1 MSRLSIRALAVIGAG
16 VFAVALTVGGAG
28 SAGAAPTSGP
38 IQTMQDLKG
47 GWLTALT
54 GFREG
59 SPVSWQHRMIVR
71 KVNGSAGVAWEQWR
85 DCADH
90 AAKCKAGKANGD
102 GWSDPTR
109 VLMVMDSKGV
119 VYGVGATGTILL
131 TPDGDGLSAVMMSSG
146 KQGSGAAT
154 TNPTTS
160 AQSRT
165 KPSIPPIPPLP
176 SSGDGAYAVAGPTIG
191 NGYSYVAGPTV
202 GTDGE
207 FTYTPS
213 STTNIVTPIPV
224 T

>member
-1 MSRLSIRALAVIGAG
+1 MKKLSSRAIAVMSAG
-16 VFAVALTVGGAG
+16 VFAAAMTVTGAG

-90 AAKCKAGKANGD
+90 AAKCTADKATGD
-102 GWSDPTR
+102 GWSNPTR

-119 VYGVGATGTILL
+119 VHGVGATGTILL
-131 TPDGDGLSAVMMSSG
+131 TPDEEGMNAVMLSHG
-146 KQGSGAAT
+146 KQGSGSAT
-154 TNPTTS
+154 SNPTTS

-176 SSGDGAYAVAGPTIG
+176 SPGDGAYAVAGPT
-191 NGYSYVAGPTV
+191 V
-202 GTDGE
+202 GTGE

-213 STTNIVTPIPV
+213 NPTNIVTPVPV

>member
-1 MSRLSIRALAVIGAG
+1 LAVIGAG
-16 VFAVALTVGGAG
+16 AFVVALTVGGAG

-38 IQTMQDLKG
+38 IETMQDFKG
-47 GWLTALT
+47 GWLTSLT
-54 GFREG
+54 GFQDG
-59 SPVSWQHRMIVR
+59 DPISWQHRMIVR
-71 KVNGSAGVAWEQWR
+71 KVKGSAAVAWEQWR

-90 AAKCKAGKANGD
+90 AAKCEAGKATGD

-119 VYGVGATGTILL
+119 VHGVGATGTILL
-131 TPDGDGLSAVMMSSG
+131 TPDEAGMTAVMLSHG
-146 KQGSGAAT
+146 KQGSEAAT
-154 TNPTTS
+154 SNPTTS

-191 NGYSYVAGPTV
+191 NGYSYVAGPTL

-207 FTYTPS
+207 YTYTP
-213 STTNIVTPIPV
+213 
-224 T
+224 

>member
-16 VFAVALTVGGAG
+16 VFAVALTVGGGG
-28 SAGAAPTSGP
+28 SAVAAPTLGP

-47 GWLTALT
+47 GWLTSLT

-59 SPVSWQHRMIVR
+59 SPVSWQHRLIVR
-71 KVNGSAGVAWEQWR
+71 KVKESAGVAWEQWR

-90 AAKCKAGKANGD
+90 AAKCKAGKATGD

-119 VYGVGATGTILL
+119 AHGVGATGTILL
-131 TPDGDGLSAVMMSSG
+131 TPDEEGMTAVMLSHG

-154 TNPTTS
+154 SNPTTS

-165 KPSIPPIPPLP
+165 KPSIPALP

-213 STTNIVTPIPV
+213 SPTNIVTPIPV

>member
-28 SAGAAPTSGP
+28 SAGSAPTSGP

-71 KVNGSAGVAWEQWR
+71 KVKGSAGVAWEQWR

-90 AAKCKAGKANGD
+90 AAKCKAGKATGD
-102 GWSDPTR
+102 GWSNPTR

-119 VYGVGATGTILL
+119 VPGVGATGTILL

-154 TNPTTS
+154 SNPTTS

-165 KPSIPPIPPLP
+165 KPSIPALP
-176 SSGDGAYAVAGPTIG
+176 SSGDGAYAVAGPTV
-191 NGYSYVAGPTV
+191 NAGT
-202 GTDGE
+202 GA
-207 FTYTPS
+207 FTYTP
-213 STTNIVTPIPV
+213 TNNVTPIPV